1 VALLALSG
9 KNTSFKSTASKI
21 YKRAR
26 LESVHKE
33 RAKLDVATVN
43 SPGHP
48 DPLGRAVSVD
58 NIFDV
63 ENSSGFVSTGKGI
76 MVLDFEESHYTSLR
90 VLWHRSLVQSD
101 DSYLEVAQC
110 QHSCVLSANRDC
122 QTAASAMNPWRL
134 KPRRRMRT
142 GKLFT
147 KTAMSASCG

>member
-9 KNTSFKSTASKI
+9 KNKSFKSTASKI

-26 LESVHKE
+26 PESVHKE

-48 DPLGRAVSVD
+48 DPLGRAVSLD

-90 VLWHRSLVQSD
+90 VLGTGLLCNPMIRIWRLP
-101 DSYLEVAQC
+101 
-110 QHSCVLSANRDC
+110 SANIPAFYP
-122 QTAASAMNPWRL
+122 QTAIA
-134 KPRRRMRT
+134 
-142 GKLFT
+142 KLQHLQ
-147 KTAMSASCG
+147 